1 MPPHKLMRRWGEDWT
16 IVRKVPADI
25 FNVIEKT
32 QIWRSLKMGHRK
44 TTNSHYLVELA
55 KIEATFDQAWLDQT
69 IANLVSLEAFEV
81 QWCLAS
87 ALVSQI

>member
-1 MPPHKLMRRWGEDWT
+1 MGDL
-16 IVRKVPADI
+16 
-25 FNVIEKT
+25 KT
-32 QIWRSLKMGHRK
+32 A
-44 TTNSHYLVELA
+44 NSHYIVEIA
-55 KIEATFDQAWLDQT
+55 KIEATFDQARLDQT